1 MISKYLV
8 LIQLPSITGVPLRR
22 IGHVH
27 VRTLVITKV
36 SLLRKKQEN
45 SKKIKKIEN
54 HKKNRK
60 IEKSKKKFRE
70 EAENEGEDQYEIAL
84 FLGPVVPQAPRPQSS
99 SVPSSHQVPLVPW
112 PRESLTVPQ
121 TLPMRVYPAPF
132 FRRTP
137 LKSIRFPVPEVEE
150 GGGHGGGPGGGP
162 TGPPA
167 PRPGSDNLSRSG
179 GVHLGGTR

>member
-8 LIQLPSITGVPLRR
+8 LIHQLFITGVPLRR

-45 SKKIKKIEN
+45 PKKDKKIEK
-54 HKKNRK
+54 HKKIRK
-60 IEKSKKKFRE
+60 KEKSKKKFIK

-99 SVPSSHQVPLVPW
+99 SVPSSHQVPPVPW

-121 TLPMRVYPAPF
+121 TLPMRAYPGPF

-137 LKSIRFPVPEVEE
+137 LKSISSQFQKVKKERALVAAQEEVLQDHQHHVQDQPTCQDLT
-150 GGGHGGGPGGGP
+150 GGH
-162 TGPPA
+162 
-167 PRPGSDNLSRSG
+167 
-179 GVHLGGTR
+179 